1 MVINLTAFITMKA
14 PTHSFAVRPE
24 QGFEVHVL
32 NADSDALNLA
42 AEQNHCG
49 VVAAGDFTTWQI
61 RLRLGT

>member
-1 MVINLTAFITMKA
+1 MKA